1 MKRQTKELAFEVC
14 LALIATCLCAAST
27 FAHSDGHMAYDA
39 DCCSGQDCAPV
50 IRSELVSPPLQASM
64 MRGAPILP
72 VLWVETIHGK
82 APILPGTKRRESKD
96 GRMHACI
103 LLGRAI
109 CIYEAPGN

>member
-1 MKRQTKELAFEVC
+1 
-14 LALIATCLCAAST
+14 
-27 FAHSDGHMAYDA
+27 
-39 DCCSGQDCAPV
+39 
-50 IRSELVSPPLQASM
+50 M